1 MHTFE
6 GKSVRIFHDG
16 DFSGKAIIFDK
27 NKEIEVEVDMT
38 DLIDLVAEKIRS
50 DKICALEQM
59 SSEEILSLI

>member
-27 NKEIEVEVDMT
+27 NKEIELEVDMK

-50 DKICALEQM
+50 DKIGVLEQM
-59 SSEEILSLI
+59 SSEEILSSI